1 MPEII
6 MRKLDML
13 NRCIERIVA
22 NTPEKPELLFDD
34 YTRQDVIVLNLQRA
48 IQVCVDIGLHVFS
61 KRSEPLPD
69 SMREVFAGLERM
81 RILDAATAEGL
92 QKAVGFRNVAVHTYQ
107 EIDYRVVYAIC
118 TRHLDVFRE
127 FARRILVQV
136 DGE

>member
-1 MPEII
+1 MSEII

-34 YTRQDVIVLNLQRA
+34 YTSQDVIVLNLQRA

-69 SMREVFAGLERM
+69 SMREVFVGLERM

-107 EIDYRVVYAIC
+107 EIDYRVVYTIC

-127 FARRILVQV
+127 FARRILVQLDDV
-136 DGE
+136 